1 MPTIGF
7 PLLLIPLAIYNIV
20 VFLMP
25 GVAFTA
31 PLATVRLISGTEWPV
46 TLGDALLAVSLLLL
60 LFEVIK
66 ATRPGAKYLTDH
78 LLSLLAFG
86 GALAEF
92 VLLSP
97 FGTSTFFL
105 LTALTAVDFLAGA
118 ASALRHRRYRAV
130 DEIPADHHDM
140 PRGDALERPIA
151 DEPAGSWGPEP
162 LQREAARPEP
172 PRPVSPVVPPPAAPQ
187 ASAPAV
193 VPPVEQIV
201 PAVHEAARDEAKPA
215 RKISDWS
222 VADLVHD
229 ADPGDTRPPSGKPPS
244 AS

>member
-31 PLATVRLISGTEWPV
+31 PLATVRLLSGAEWPV

-66 ATRPGAKYLTDH
+66 ATRPGSKYLTDH
-78 LLSLLAFG
+78 LLSLIAFG

-92 VLLSP
+92 LLLVP
-97 FGTSTFFL
+97 FGTSVFFL
-105 LTALTAVDFLAGA
+105 LTGLIGVDFLAGA
-118 ASALRHRRYRAV
+118 ASALRHRKYRSVEENAG
-130 DEIPADHHDM
+130 DHHDEHHETA
-140 PRGDALERPIA
+140 PERPIA
-151 DEPAGSWGPEP
+151 DEPEGAWAS
-162 LQREAARPEP
+162 LTP
-172 PRPVSPVVPPPAAPQ
+172 PREMRQDLHPVVSPAVTAPAASAPPVVPPIEKI
-187 ASAPAV
+187 S
-193 VPPVEQIV
+193 
-201 PAVHEAARDEAKPA
+201 PAVHQPADDAVKPA
-215 RKISDWS
+215 RTVSDWS
-222 VADLVHD
+222 VTDLVRDSHSDD
-229 ADPGDTRPPSGKPPS
+229 ADPAAAKPPS

>member
-25 GVAFTA
+25 GVAFTV
-31 PLATVRLISGTEWPV
+31 PLATVRLMSGAEWPV
-46 TLGDALLAVSLLLL
+46 TFGDALLAVSLLLL

-92 VLLSP
+92 LLLSP

-105 LTALTAVDFLAGA
+105 LTALTAVDFMAGA
-118 ASALRHRRYRAV
+118 ASALRHRKYRAV
-130 DEIPADHHDM
+130 GEVSDGHHDV
-140 PRGDALERPIA
+140 PDHALLARPIA
-151 DEPAGSWGPEP
+151 DEPAGTWESSM
-162 LQREAARPEP
+162 P
-172 PRPVSPVVPPPAAPQ
+172 PRDEVKPDSRPVVSFAEEPAAPH
-187 ASAPAV
+187 V
-193 VPPVEQIV
+193 VPPVEKIS
-201 PAVHEAARDEAKPA
+201 ASADEGATDEAKPRRTIA
-215 RKISDWS
+215 DWS
-222 VADLVHD
+222 VTDLVKD
-229 ADPGDTRPPSGKPPS
+229 TDPGNTALPAKSSSTK
-244 AS
+244 